1 VTETLKV
8 WLVQDILAPYR
19 IKLFEKIARTPGID
33 FRLIML
39 SHGVRA
45 KPEWVYEPEA
55 LPFPAE
61 KIVGFSFYINYSKQL
76 NLSPKFLIR
85 MMRERPDVVICA
97 GYSFATVQSFLY
109 KLLTR
114 KEYVI
119 WMEGTNTTEGTRR
132 PRFLRRWQRI
142 PLTRWAG
149 ALVDAG
155 TESHAYLKTLLRKD
169 RHPPFFRSFN
179 AVDNDYIGDA
189 ARAFAADREAF
200 AAFKSRFAP
209 RNILFVGQLIERK
222 GIAQLLETYRIIR
235 ERSREPVGLI
245 MLGSGP
251 LRDLVEAVKE
261 RQGLEHLYIEGFI
274 QQDVYPRYLAVADF
288 LLLPSLHDPNPLVVF
303 EALAAG
309 KPIVLSER
317 AGNAADF
324 VDEGRNGYVVD
335 PLDIEDMAEKALT
348 ILNSSPEERD
358 AMAQRSREL
367 VKAANYDDSAKGFV
381 DAARRAAMKAR
392 RP

>member
-1 VTETLKV
+1 MTESLKV
-8 WLVQDILAPYR
+8 WLIQDILAPYR
-19 IKLFEKIARTPGID
+19 IKLFEKIAQTPGID

-45 KPEWVYEPEA
+45 KPQWVYEPES

-61 KIVGFSFYINYSKQL
+61 KIVGLSFYIGYSKQF
-76 NLSPKFLIR
+76 NLSLRFFLR
-85 MMRERPDVVICA
+85 MMQERPDVVICA
-97 GYSFATVQSFLY
+97 GYPFATVQTFLY
-109 KLLTR
+109 KLLTG
-114 KEYVI
+114 KAYVI
-119 WMEGTNTTEGTRR
+119 WMEGTNTTEGQRR

-142 PLTRWAG
+142 PLTRCAG

-155 TESHAYLKTLLRKD
+155 TESHRYLRTLLRKD
-169 RHPPFFRSFN
+169 GHPPFFRSFN
-179 AVDNDYIGDA
+179 AVDNDYIGDE
-189 ARAFAADREAF
+189 ARRFAADKPAF

-209 RNILFVGQLIERK
+209 KNILFVGQLIERK
-222 GIAQLLETYRIIR
+222 GIAQLLEAYRLIL
-235 ERSREPVGLI
+235 ERSSEPVGLI

-251 LRDLVEAVKE
+251 LLDLIQAVKE
-261 RQGLEHLYIEGFI
+261 RQGLKHLYIEGFI
-274 QQDVYPRYLAVADF
+274 EQDVYPRYLAAADL

-335 PLDIEDMAEKALT
+335 PLDIEGMAEKALAV
-348 ILNSSPEERD
+348 LNSTPEERE
-358 AMAQRSREL
+358 AMSRRSREL
-367 VKAANYDDSAKGFV
+367 VQAANYDDSAKGFV
-381 DAARRAAMKAR
+381 DAARCAAMRAKRA
-392 RP
+392 

>member
-1 VTETLKV
+1 MTESLKV
-8 WLVQDILAPYR
+8 WLVQDIVAPYR
-19 IKLFEKIARTPGID
+19 VRLFDTIARTPGID
-33 FRLIML
+33 FRLIIL
-39 SHGVRA
+39 APRSRV
-45 KPEWVYEPEA
+45 KPQWVYSAET

-61 KIVGFSFYINYSKQL
+61 LVPGLHMFFGYSKRFSL
-76 NLSPKFLIR
+76 NPRLFLR
-85 MMRERPDVVICA
+85 MMAERPDVVICA
-97 GYSFATVQSFLY
+97 GYSFATIQAFIY
-109 KLLTR
+109 KLVTG

-119 WMEGTNTTEGTRR
+119 WMEGTKITEGTRR

-142 PLTRWAG
+142 PLTRMAG

-155 TESHAYLKTLLRKD
+155 TESHHYLKSLLRKD

-179 AVDNDYIGDA
+179 AVDNDYISSE
-189 ARAFAADREAF
+189 ARRFAADKQAF
-200 AAFKSRFAP
+200 AAFKGRFAP
-209 RNILFVGQLIERK
+209 KNILFVGQLIERK
-222 GIAQLLETYRIIR
+222 GVPQLLEAYRVIR

-251 LRDLVEAVKE
+251 LLDLIQAIKE

-274 QQDVYPRYLAVADF
+274 QQDVYPRYLAVADL

-335 PLDIEDMAEKALT
+335 PLAVEDMAEKALA
-348 ILNSSPEERD
+348 ILNSSDEERD
-358 AMAQRSREL
+358 AMARRSREL
-367 VKAANYDDSAKGFV
+367 VKVANYDDSAKGFV
-381 DAARRAAMKAR
+381 DAARRAAMKAQR
-392 RP
+392 V